1 MLALLRLRV
10 DTVRT
15 QVSGLLITLLYVLL
29 CKRVAEQRIPDTII
43 ISKITKI
50 VPTLNLGTLTE

>member
-29 CKRVAEQRIPDTII
+29 CKHVAEQRIPDTII
-43 ISKITKI
+43 ISKITKM
-50 VPTLNLGTLTE
+50 VPTFNSGSLTK